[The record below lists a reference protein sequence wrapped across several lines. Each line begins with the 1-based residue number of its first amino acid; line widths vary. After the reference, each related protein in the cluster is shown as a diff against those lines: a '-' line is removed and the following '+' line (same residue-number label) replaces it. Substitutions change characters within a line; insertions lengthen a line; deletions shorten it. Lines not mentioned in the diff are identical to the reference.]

1 MGTTPRRRRLSRQDP
16 ASPGCRGDTV
26 EVMTEW
32 DGRGLPPAA
41 QARVD
46 RASTDGVRSSLLS
59 VRGQTGMF
67 SAGFD
72 PVGEVMGCIVERIG
86 WAGWGGCGMYYG
98 RLGGGFG
105 NLGMSAPTI
114 TSGSGGGY
122 GGFAPYVEAIY
133 RGWDTA
139 MHRMLLEAQA
149 LGADGVVGVA
159 WTRSRLGEGDAQE
172 FVVRGTAVRAR
183 SQSRPAFLFSTD
195 LSGGDVAKLLHAGWA
210 PTQLVWGISVSI
222 RHDDYQTRMAAGAFN
237 WQNVEVP
244 GYTELVTYA
253 RADARARFEQ
263 RCAQQGSE
271 SATVSNISLNV
282 REIEPSENHRDHIA
296 EATVVGNSLVKFH
309 QGATAPTDSRVVLPL
324 RRSIL

>member
-1 MGTTPRRRRLSRQDP
+1 
-16 ASPGCRGDTV
+16 
-26 EVMTEW
+26 MTEW
-32 DGRGLPPAA
+32 NGRGLPPAA
-41 QARVD
+41 QARID
-46 RASTDGVRSSLLS
+46 RARSDGLRSSLLT
-59 VRGQTGMF
+59 VGGQTGVQ
-67 SAGFD
+67 SVGFD

-86 WAGWGGCGMYYG
+86 WQGWGGCGYFG
-98 RLGGGFG
+98 VGLGGFG
-105 NLGMSAPTI
+105 LSGLAAATVTSSA
-114 TSGSGGGY
+114 SGGY
-122 GGFAPYVEAIY
+122 GGFAPYVDALY

-149 LGADGVVGVA
+149 LGADGVVGVQ
-159 WTRSRLGEGDAQE
+159 WTRTRLGQADTEE

-183 SQSRPAFLFSTD
+183 SQLRPASLFSTD

-222 RHDDYQTRMAAGAFN
+222 RHDDYQTRMAAGSFN

-263 RCAQQGSE
+263 RCVAHGGD
-271 SATVSNISLNV
+271 SATVSHLSLHV
-282 REIEPSENHRDHIA
+282 GELEPSENHHDHVA

-309 QGATAPTDSRVVLPL
+309 KGSAAPTRSDVVLPL
-324 RRSIL
+324 RRSAL